1 MILCHRRYSLMD
13 YLSGL
18 VLNWDTS
25 LLQCLVVTVT
35 AVSTAPNASWVVV
48 MYTMNN
54 HTYKSDN

>member
-1 MILCHRRYSLMD
+1 MD

-54 HTYKSDN
+54 HTYKSDD